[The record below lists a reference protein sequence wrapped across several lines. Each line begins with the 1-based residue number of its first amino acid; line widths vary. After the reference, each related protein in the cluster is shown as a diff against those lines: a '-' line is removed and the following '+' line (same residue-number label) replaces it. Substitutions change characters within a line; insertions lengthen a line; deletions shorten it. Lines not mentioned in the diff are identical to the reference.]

1 VISPHPL
8 LDEPTV
14 ITKPEDVQEIPDDVL
29 AVRSQRARRR
39 VRELTDKSALDP
51 SLAGVVLT
59 RGNDNRSPYRTIIEN
74 RGAIR

>member
-1 VISPHPL
+1 VII
-8 LDEPTV
+8 E
-14 ITKPEDVQEIPDDVL
+14 PEDVQEISDDAL

-51 SLAGVVLT
+51 SLVGKVFALGL
-59 RGNDNRSPYRTIIEN
+59 DNPSPYRTIIEH